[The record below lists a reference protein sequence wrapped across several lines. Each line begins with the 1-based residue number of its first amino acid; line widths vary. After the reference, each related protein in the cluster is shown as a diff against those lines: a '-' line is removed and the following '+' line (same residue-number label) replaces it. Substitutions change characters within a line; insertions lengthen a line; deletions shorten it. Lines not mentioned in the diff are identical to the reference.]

1 MYAVIRTGG
10 KQYKVAANDVI
21 SVEKLPGEAGETIGF
36 DDVLM
41 VGEGAEA
48 TIGTPLVDGA
58 RVEATILEQGR
69 GPKIIVFKKQR
80 RKGHRRKKGHRQ
92 DLTVLRITDIQA
104 AGAKAAKKQAEAAAA
119 PVEAA
124 ATAEPAEAEAKPL
137 AKKAAPKKT
146 PATGATA
153 TKDAAETKTAKKAA
167 PKTAAAKK
175 PATKKAA
182 TKKAAKPAAADG
194 EETS

>member
-80 RKGHRRKKGHRQ
+80 RKGYRRKKGHRQ

-124 ATAEPAEAEAKPL
+124 VPAEPAKAEAKPQ
-137 AKKAAPKKT
+137 AKQATPKKAAAKT
-146 PATGATA
+146 AATE
-153 TKDAAETKTAKKAA
+153 DAGETKTAKKAA
-167 PKTAAAKK
+167 PKKAAAKK

-182 TKKAAKPAAADG
+182 KPETTDG

>member
-1 MYAVIRTGG
+1 MYAVISTGG

-92 DLTVLRITDIQA
+92 DLTVLRITDIHA
-104 AGAKAAKKQAEAAAA
+104 TGAKVAKKQAAAA

-124 ATAEPAEAEAKPL
+124 ATAEPAAAEAKPK
-137 AKKAAPKKT
+137 AKK
-146 PATGATA
+146 TA
-153 TKDAAETKTAKKAA
+153 TKKAPATDAGETKTAKKAA
-167 PKTAAAKK
+167 PKKAAAKK

-182 TKKAAKPAAADG
+182 KPAATDG